1 MPQDGWRSRFLLWEQ
16 LDWDTVSGAVA
27 KQVIYEFISTTLKD
41 AGDPITP
48 ERIHGNPSP
57 IRNITG
63 MRSCA
68 GDIAMHMHPEHMLI
82 FLKHLLM
89 DAPTSTDF
97 VAKEVYG
104 NGAGAGKA
112 YGASQSLDTQP
123 SATSPPSD
131 PGKMIVTIAGST
143 GSGTVTLTGTDHN
156 GTAISEVLT
165 FSGNGTQTSTFYF
178 QSIDAGGV
186 DVGGTLTGGTMLIMC
201 DKNTYT
207 HVFNLGD
214 YTYVDETVDKHGLAI
229 ELVKGTIPNLYLG
242 CMLNTGVISLG
253 DTMQATWS
261 LLGKQGNTRLAFDGT
276 GTPTSI
282 SGYTKMVDT
291 NYPHGDEI
299 YPGWGLALQL
309 DSIQTDI
316 ESLSFS
322 FSNNLAYPTRYK
334 ATNTPVKPVRQG
346 DREIAVT
353 SAIDFEAVADGGLDL
368 SAKFRGNVP
377 LAVIWSAVAK
387 PYAGPEYSISMSH
400 PRCQLTANPDPE
412 IGGPADI
419 LQSLSLRPIRTVGAS
434 SSNECTLTIV
444 STEAS

>member
-1 MPQDGWRSRFLLWEQ
+1 MPQDGWKSRFLLWEQ
-16 LDWDTVSGAVA
+16 IDWDTVSGAVV
-27 KQVIYEFISTTLKD
+27 KQVIYEFISTTLRD

-57 IRNITG
+57 VRNITG
-63 MRSCA
+63 MRNCA
-68 GDIAMHMHPEHMLI
+68 GDIVMHMHPEHMLI
-82 FLKHLLM
+82 FWKHLLF
-89 DAPTSTDF
+89 DAPTSVDF
-97 VAKEVYG
+97 TKQVVRT
-104 NGAGAGKA
+104 NGI
-112 YGASQSLDTQP
+112 YTSPLSLTTQP
-123 SATSPPSD
+123 SGTTPPSD
-131 PGKMIVTIAGST
+131 PGRLIVTFSVAKT
-143 GSGTVTLTGTDHN
+143 GTVTITGTDQN
-156 GTAISEVLT
+156 GTAISETLT
-165 FSGNGTQTSTFYF
+165 FANETTKTTTMYF
-178 QSIDAGGV
+178 QAVDANGV
-186 DVGGTLTGGTMLIMC
+186 TLTMSGDNLLIEC

-207 HVFNLGD
+207 HTFNLGD
-214 YTYVDETVDKHGLAI
+214 NTYVDETVDKYGLAI

-261 LLGKQGNTRLAFDGT
+261 ILGKQGNTCLAFNGS
-276 GTPTSI
+276 GTPTDI
-282 SGYTKMVDT
+282 SGYSKMVDT
-291 NYPHGDEI
+291 NYPYGDEI

-322 FSNNLAYPTRYK
+322 FSNNLAYSTRYK
-334 ATNTPVKPVRQG
+334 ATNTPVKPIRQG

-353 SAIDFEAVADGGLDL
+353 SAIDYEAVADGGLDL
-368 SAKFRGNVP
+368 SAKYRGNVP
-377 LAVIWSAVAK
+377 LAVIWSAVSK
-387 PYAGPEYSISMSH
+387 PYAGPEYSINMSH

-419 LQSLSLRPIRTVGAS
+419 LQPISLRPIRTVGAS